1 MAMAEAVA
9 SEKLGGAGSRRR
21 RQTTAAGAD
30 TAAPSPSF
38 HADLG
43 AASRRRRGLTR
54 RREPRA
60 RERERR
66 EQQPPPMWRAR
77 RWPWPWRSQRRAAR
91 MLSSGEP
98 AAGRRRV
105 AALWGNGDY
114 GRLGMGALESRWSPT
129 ACPFFLTGRPGDD
142 DDDPPASLACGGAHT
157 LFLTESGRVF
167 AAGLNDF
174 GQLGIGSS
182 VTHSLEP
189 IEVSGFDEKVVE
201 VSAGNHHSCA
211 VTADG
216 KLFTWGRNS
225 SGQLGLGKRA
235 GKVVS
240 TPRKVDCLADARVK
254 MVALG
259 SEHSIATTEEGEV
272 LSWGA
277 AGAGRLGHGHKTS
290 ILGFSITT
298 SEYTPRLIKNLDGV
312 KIKRIA
318 AGMLHSA
325 CIDEKG
331 TLFIFGQKT
340 EKVGFGRSGDELRPT
355 VVEEVPFSE
364 EVACGGYHTCV
375 VTDSGDLYSW
385 GSNENGCLGLGGTD
399 MVRSPEVLKSS
410 LFKFPVSKVEI
421 FTRGAGEVLTGHG
434 NDVDYFEPVMV
445 EFGKNARAVHVSCGF
460 NHTGAI
466 FEYSEN

>member
-1 MAMAEAVA
+1 
-9 SEKLGGAGSRRR
+9 
-21 RQTTAAGAD
+21 
-30 TAAPSPSF
+30 
-38 HADLG
+38 
-43 AASRRRRGLTR
+43 
-54 RREPRA
+54 
-60 RERERR
+60 
-66 EQQPPPMWRAR
+66 MWRAR
-77 RWPWPWRSQRRAAR
+77 RWPWPWQRRLFSSGAA
-91 MLSSGEP
+91 GEP
-98 AAGRRRV
+98 ALAGPRRRV

-129 ACPFFLTGRPGDD
+129 ACPFFLDRPGDL
-142 DDDPPASLACGGAHT
+142 PASLACGGAHT

-182 VTHSLEP
+182 MTHSLVLLVLHRASPCVFHAHWESTYFRTEP
-189 IEVSGFDEKVVE
+189 VQVSGFDEKVVE
-201 VSAGNHHSCA
+201 ISAGNHHSSA

-216 KLFTWGRNS
+216 KLFVWGRNS
-225 SGQLGLGKRA
+225 SGQLGVGKRA

-259 SEHSIATTEEGEV
+259 SEHSVATTEEGEV

-290 ILGFSITT
+290 ILGFSMTT

-340 EKVGFGRSGDELRPT
+340 EKGFGRSGDEHRPT
-355 VVEEVPFSE
+355 VVEEIPFSE

-410 LFKFPVSKVEI
+410 LFKLPVSKVSCGWKHTAVI
-421 FTRGAGEVLTGHG
+421 SGGDIYTWGWGGANGTFFEEGHSSGGQLGHG
-434 NDVDYFEPVMV
+434 DDVDYFEPMMV
-445 EFGKNARAVHVSCGF
+445 KFGKNAKAIHVSCGF

>member
-1 MAMAEAVA
+1 
-9 SEKLGGAGSRRR
+9 
-21 RQTTAAGAD
+21 
-30 TAAPSPSF
+30 
-38 HADLG
+38 
-43 AASRRRRGLTR
+43 
-54 RREPRA
+54 
-60 RERERR
+60 
-66 EQQPPPMWRAR
+66 MWRAR

-216 KLFTWGRNS
+216 KLFAWGRNS

-240 TPRKVDCLADARVK
+240 TPRKVDCLADSRVK

-340 EKVGFGRSGDELRPT
+340 EKGFGRSGDELRPT

-410 LFKFPVSKVEI
+410 LFKFPVSKVSCGWKHTAVI
-421 FTRGAGEVLTGHG
+421 SGGDIYTWGWGGANGTFFEEGHSSGGQLGHG
-434 NDVDYFEPVMV
+434 NDVDYFEPMMV